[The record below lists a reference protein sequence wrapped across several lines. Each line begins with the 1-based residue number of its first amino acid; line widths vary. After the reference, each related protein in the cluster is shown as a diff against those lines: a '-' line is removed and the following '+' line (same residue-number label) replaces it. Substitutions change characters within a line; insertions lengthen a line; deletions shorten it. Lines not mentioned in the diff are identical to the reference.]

1 MQPHDWLFQ
10 QVSAVIHH
18 GGAGTTSAG
27 LRAGNPTFICPFFGD
42 QHFWGEMVYRSG
54 AGPPGCPIA
63 ALTTEK
69 LVHAFRVLA
78 SEETRNN
85 VANLSEQMNN
95 EKGVIRGVESFLRNL
110 PLEDMICE
118 VSLFRRRSEIAS
130 VYCRDCGLKMSTQV
144 DQVAHRPKGGRQ
156 SHLRVPYRCVKWGV
170 DPPSGLIEG
179 LQQGFGVAAYEIA
192 GGIYDLVAKPIE
204 GGRECGALGVAQGV
218 AEGVVSFVARPIKG
232 GQILIDRISQSVSH
246 DQVRRNRTVHE
257 SLKGHQDQRVK
268 LSFREDEE
276 SKNVSSA
283 EESRQDS
290 PSELSSEENEIEEVL
305 FFLSVTLNIWRH
317 FSKRMNFATSG

>member
-1 MQPHDWLFQ
+1 M
-10 QVSAVIHH
+10 IHH

-63 ALTTEK
+63 SLTTEK
-69 LVHAFRVLA
+69 LVHAFRVLV
-78 SEETRNN
+78 SDDTKNN
-85 VANLSEQMNN
+85 VALLSEKMNS
-95 EKGVIRGVESFLRNL
+95 EKGVIKGVESFLRNL

-118 VSLFRRRSEIAS
+118 VSLFQRKSEIATI
-130 VYCRDCGLKMSTQV
+130 YCRDCGLKMSTKV
-144 DQVAHRPKGGRQ
+144 DQVAHRARGGR
-156 SHLRVPYRCVKWGV
+156 HHHFRVPYRCVKWGV

-192 GGIYDLVAKPIE
+192 GGFYDLVAKPIE
-204 GGRECGALGVAQGV
+204 GALEAGAIGVAQGV
-218 AEGVVSFVARPIKG
+218 AEGVVSFIARPIKG
-232 GQILIDRISQSVSH
+232 GQILIDRISQSVSN

-268 LSFREDEE
+268 LSFREDIESNEE
-276 SKNVSSA
+276 SKNASTN
-283 EESRQDS
+283 ESREDTAND
-290 PSELSSEENEIEEVL
+290 LSTEDNEIEKVEEHQRTIFTVL
-305 FFLSVTLNIWRH
+305 
-317 FSKRMNFATSG
+317 